1 MQQEPFEHFFDEG
14 LIEKVLRPIKS
25 GKEASVYLC
34 RADPSTT
41 GEELVAL
48 KVFHPLGRRDFR
60 DESIYRDGEWI
71 KERRIR
77 VAVQKHTKFGRE
89 VQGGIWVHRE
99 WESLTALSAAG
110 APVPRPIGWTGD
122 AILMS
127 YIGDESVAAPQLK
140 DYRPD
145 DRVEADDLLNQLL
158 RAIERMLFHEVIHG
172 DLSAYNVLV
181 WGGEITL
188 IDFPQAV
195 DPKKNRFAAS
205 LLERDVRRIC
215 EYFERFGIQR
225 PAGRIAADLWTGW
238 EFADLVPEELRP
250 TIV

>member
-1 MQQEPFEHFFDEG
+1 
-14 LIEKVLRPIKS
+14 
-25 GKEASVYLC
+25 
-34 RADPSTT
+34 
-41 GEELVAL
+41 
-48 KVFHPLGRRDFR
+48 
-60 DESIYRDGEWI
+60 
-71 KERRIR
+71 
-77 VAVQKHTKFGRE
+77 
-89 VQGGIWVHRE
+89 
-99 WESLTALSAAG
+99 
-110 APVPRPIGWTGD
+110 
-122 AILMS
+122 MS
-127 YIGDESVAAPQLK
+127 YIGDESIAAPQLK

-145 DRVEADDLLNQLL
+145 DRAEADDLLDQLL

-215 EYFERFGIQR
+215 EYFERFGIHR
-225 PAGRIAADLWTGW
+225 PAERIAADLWTGW

-250 TIV
+250 TIA